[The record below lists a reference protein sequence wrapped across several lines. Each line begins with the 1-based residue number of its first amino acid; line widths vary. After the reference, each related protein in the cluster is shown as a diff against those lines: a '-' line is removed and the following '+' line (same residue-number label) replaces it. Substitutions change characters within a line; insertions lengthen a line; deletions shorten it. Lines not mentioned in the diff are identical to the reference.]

1 MTTPDAG
8 SPLPAPPPHPPIPGK
23 QGLAALSLAA
33 LGIVYGDIGT
43 SPLYAIKETF
53 APAYGLAPTPENV
66 LGILSL
72 IFWALTI
79 VISFKYVSVLLRAD
93 NRGEGGVLALLA
105 LVRGKAEPLGGRRML
120 ILLALFAAALLYGE
134 GAITPVMSV
143 LGALEGISVATP
155 ALEDWIV
162 PLTLAILSALFLMQ
176 RRGTAGLGRLFGPVM
191 LVWFGCLI
199 VFGVINIAKDP
210 GVLRAVWPG
219 YAVNF
224 FAVDATKAFLVLGA
238 VVLVIT
244 GGEAL
249 YSDLGHFGRRPI
261 QVAWFAVVFPALL
274 INYFGQGALLLHDPS
289 TVENP
294 FYRMVPAW
302 FLYPMVV
309 ISVAAACVASQALIT
324 GLFSLTR
331 QAVQLGYSP
340 RVRIIHTSHHEEGQI
355 YSPEVNTALFVA
367 CVFLTVTFRSTTDL
381 ASAYGLA
388 VTGTMAVTTTL
399 FGYVARTRWKWP
411 VWAVV
416 LMTGALLSVDLS
428 FFSANLPKIPTGGWF
443 SLTVGVILFTGF
455 STWKLGRRIITETLR
470 EGTLPLDL
478 FIKDLERKAPTR
490 VPGTA
495 VFMTSD
501 LTGVPPV
508 LLHHLK
514 HNKVLHERVIV
525 MSIAGEDAPLV
536 PAAERLE
543 VTELGAGIYTVQATY
558 GFMESP
564 RVPDI
569 LAELGTRGIH
579 TKLIET
585 SFFLGRETIIPTP
598 ASRAK
603 RAALRARG
611 RWMAGWRKWL
621 FVVMA
626 RNAQT
631 ATAFFGLPPN
641 RVVELGAQVQI

>member
-1 MTTPDAG
+1 VTAPEPG
-8 SPLPAPPPHPPIPGK
+8 NNPPAPIPRK

-33 LGIVYGDIGT
+33 LGVVYGDIGT

-53 APAYGLAPTPENV
+53 HPQHGLVPIPDHV
-66 LGILSL
+66 LGVLSL
-72 IFWALTI
+72 IFWAITL
-79 VISFKYVSVLLRAD
+79 VISIKYVSILLRAD

-105 LVRGKAEPLGGRRML
+105 LVRGRTEPLGGRRVL
-120 ILLALFAAALLYGE
+120 ILLGLFAAALLYGE
-134 GAITPVMSV
+134 GAITPVMS
-143 LGALEGISVATP
+143 LFGALEGVSVATP
-155 ALEDWIV
+155 ALEPWIV
-162 PLTLAILSALFLMQ
+162 PLTLAILAGLFFMQ
-176 RRGTAGLGRLFGPVM
+176 KRGTAGLGRLFGPVM
-191 LVWFGCLI
+191 VVWFGCLV
-199 VFGVINIAKDP
+199 VFGLINLAKNP
-210 GVLRAVWPG
+210 GVLRAIWPG
-219 YAVNF
+219 YAIQF
-224 FAVDATKAFLVLGA
+224 FAMEGMTAFLVLGA

-249 YSDLGHFGRRPI
+249 YADLGHFGPRPI
-261 QVAWFAVVFPALL
+261 RIAWFAVVAPALL
-274 INYFGQGALLLHDPS
+274 INYFGQGALVLSDPS
-289 TVENP
+289 AIENP
-294 FYRMVPAW
+294 FYRMVPEW
-302 FLYPMVV
+302 FLYPMVI
-309 ISVAAACVASQALIT
+309 ISVAAACVASQALIS
-324 GLFSLTR
+324 GAFSLTR

-355 YSPEVNTALFVA
+355 YSPEVNWALFVA
-367 CVFLTVTFRSTTDL
+367 CVLLTIGFQNTTNL
-381 ASAYGLA
+381 SAAYGLS
-388 VTGTMAVTTTL
+388 VTGTMAVTSIL
-399 FGYVARTRWKWP
+399 LGYVARTRWQWP
-411 VWAVV
+411 IWRTV
-416 LMTGALLSVDLS
+416 LVIGTLLTIDLS

-443 SLTVGVILFTGF
+443 SLTVGVALFAAF

-478 FIKDLERKAPTR
+478 FIQDLERKEPVR
-490 VPGTA
+490 VPGVA

-501 LTGVPPV
+501 LAGVPPV

-525 MSIAGEDAPLV
+525 MSVAGEDVPVV
-536 PAAERLE
+536 PAGERLE
-543 VTELGAGIYTVQATY
+543 YKELGAGVYTVEASY

-564 RVPDI
+564 NVPDI
-569 LAELGTRGIH
+569 LAQLGPRGLQ
-579 TKLIET
+579 TKLAET

-611 RWMAGWRKWL
+611 RWMAGWRKRL

>member
-1 MTTPDAG
+1 VTIPDAG
-8 SPLPAPPPHPPIPGK
+8 ASIPRK

-33 LGIVYGDIGT
+33 LGVVYGDIGT

-53 APAYGLAPTPENV
+53 LPAYGLAPSPENV

-72 IFWALTI
+72 IFWSITF
-79 VISFKYVSVLLRAD
+79 VISYKYVAVLLKAD

-105 LVRGKAEPLGGRRML
+105 LVRGKTEPLGGRRLL
-120 ILLALFAAALLYGE
+120 ILLGLFAAALLYGD

-155 ALEDWIV
+155 ALEKWIV
-162 PLTLAILSALFLMQ
+162 PIALAILTGLFLLQ
-176 RRGTAGLGRLFGPVM
+176 KRGTAKVGRLFGPIM
-191 LVWFGCLI
+191 IVWFSCLVI
-199 VFGVINIAKDP
+199 FGLINIAKDP
-210 GVLRAVWPG
+210 SVLRAVWPG
-219 YAVNF
+219 YAIRF
-224 FAVDATKAFLVLGA
+224 FAIDAMKAFLVLGA

-249 YSDLGHFGRRPI
+249 YADMGHFGRRPI
-261 QVAWFAVVFPALL
+261 RLAWFAVVAPALL
-274 INYFGQGALLLHDPS
+274 INYFGQGALVLHDPS
-289 TVENP
+289 TIENP
-294 FYRMVPAW
+294 FFRMVPDW
-302 FLYPMVV
+302 FRYPMV
-309 ISVAAACVASQALIT
+309 IIATAAACVASQALIS
-324 GLFSLTR
+324 GAFSLTR
-331 QAVQLGYSP
+331 QAIQLGYSP

-355 YSPEVNTALFVA
+355 YSPEVNWALFFA
-367 CVFLTVTFRSTTDL
+367 CIFLTLYFQNTSNL
-381 ASAYGLA
+381 AGAYGLA
-388 VTGTMAVTTTL
+388 VTGTMAVTSVL
-399 FGYVARTRWKWP
+399 FGYVARTRWQWP
-411 VWAVV
+411 LWRV
-416 LMTGALLSVDLS
+416 LLAAGGFLFVDLA
-428 FFSANLPKIPTGGWF
+428 FFSANLPKVPAGGWF
-443 SLTVGVILFTGF
+443 PISVAIVLFALM

-470 EGTLPLDL
+470 EGTLPLEV
-478 FIKDLERKAPTR
+478 FIKDLARKEPTR

-501 LTGVPPV
+501 LVGVPPV

-525 MSIAGEDAPLV
+525 MSVAGEDVPLV
-536 PAAERLE
+536 PAGERLE
-543 VTELGAGIYTVQATY
+543 LKELGAGVHTVEASF

-564 RVPDI
+564 NVPTI
-569 LAELGTRGIH
+569 LAELGAHGMH

>member
-1 MTTPDAG
+1 MTATAADPG
-8 SPLPAPPPHPPIPGK
+8 NNPPVPIPRK

-33 LGIVYGDIGT
+33 LGVVYGDIGT

-53 APAYGLAPTPENV
+53 HPQHGLTPTPEHV
-66 LGILSL
+66 LGVLSL
-72 IFWALTI
+72 IFWAITL
-79 VISFKYVSVLLRAD
+79 VISIKYVSILLRAD

-105 LVRGKAEPLGGRRML
+105 LVRGRTEPLGARRVL
-120 ILLALFAAALLYGE
+120 ILLGLFAAALLYGE
-134 GAITPVMSV
+134 GAITPVMS
-143 LGALEGISVATP
+143 LFGALEGVSVATP
-155 ALEDWIV
+155 VLKGWIV
-162 PLTLAILSALFLMQ
+162 PITLVILAGLFLVQ
-176 RRGTAGLGRLFGPVM
+176 KRGTAGLGRLFGPVM
-191 LVWFGCLI
+191 VLWFGCLI
-199 VFGVINIAKDP
+199 VFGLINLAKDP

-219 YAVNF
+219 YAIQF
-224 FAVDATKAFLVLGA
+224 FAADGLKAFLVLGA

-249 YSDLGHFGRRPI
+249 YADLGHFGPRPI
-261 QVAWFAVVFPALL
+261 RVAWFTVVAPALL
-274 INYFGQGALLLHDPS
+274 INYFGQGALVLSDPS
-289 TVENP
+289 AVENP
-294 FYRMVPAW
+294 FYRMVPEW
-302 FLYPMVV
+302 FLYPMVI
-309 ISVAAACVASQALIT
+309 ISVAAACVASQALIS
-324 GLFSLTR
+324 GAFSLTR

-355 YSPEVNTALFVA
+355 YSPEVNWALFVA
-367 CVFLTVTFRSTTDL
+367 CVLLTIGFQNTTNL
-381 ASAYGLA
+381 SAAYGLS
-388 VTGTMAVTTTL
+388 VTGTMAVTSIL
-399 FGYVARTRWKWP
+399 LGYVARTRWQWP
-411 VWAVV
+411 VWRTV
-416 LMTGALLSVDLS
+416 LVIGTLLTIDLS

-443 SLTVGVILFTGF
+443 SLTVGVALFAAF

-478 FIKDLERKAPTR
+478 FIKDLERKQPTR

-514 HNKVLHERVIV
+514 HNKVLHERVVV
-525 MSIAGEDAPLV
+525 MSVAGEDVPVV
-536 PAAERLE
+536 PAGERLE
-543 VTELGAGIYTVQATY
+543 LKELGAGVYTVEASY

-564 RVPDI
+564 NVPDL
-569 LAELGTRGIH
+569 LAQLAPRGLH
-579 TKLIET
+579 TKLAET

-603 RAALRARG
+603 RAALKARG
-611 RWMAGWRKWL
+611 RWMAGWRKRL

>member
-1 MTTPDAG
+1 VTIPDAG
-8 SPLPAPPPHPPIPGK
+8 PPPAASLPHLSVPRK

-53 APAYGLAPTPENV
+53 APAHGLAPSPENV

-72 IFWALTI
+72 IFWAITI
-79 VISFKYVSVLLRAD
+79 VISFKYVTVLLKAD

-105 LVRGKAEPLGGRRML
+105 LVRGKTEPLGGRRAL
-120 ILLALFAAALLYGE
+120 VLLGLFAAALLFGE

-143 LGALEGISVATP
+143 FGALEGISVATP
-155 ALEDWIV
+155 ALENWIV
-162 PLTLAILSALFLMQ
+162 PLTLAILTGLFLMQ

-199 VFGVINIAKDP
+199 VFGVINIVKDP
-210 GVLRAVWPG
+210 SVLRALWPG
-219 YAVNF
+219 YAIQF
-224 FAVDATKAFLVLGA
+224 FAIDSMKAFLVLGA

-261 QVAWFAVVFPALL
+261 QVAWFTVVFPALL
-274 INYFGQGALLLHDPS
+274 LNYFGQGALVLHDP
-289 TVENP
+289 TAVENP

-324 GLFSLTR
+324 GAFSLTR

-355 YSPEVNTALFVA
+355 YSPEVNGALFLA
-367 CVFLTVTFRSTTDL
+367 CIFLTLAFQNTTNL
-381 ASAYGLA
+381 AGAYGLS

-399 FGYVARTRWKWP
+399 FGYVARTRWHWP
-411 VWAVV
+411 LWAVV
-416 LMTGALLSVDLS
+416 LVTGGLLAIDLS

-443 SLTVGVILFTGF
+443 SLSVGVVLFAAF

-478 FIKDLERKAPTR
+478 FIKDLERKQPVR
-490 VPGTA
+490 VPGVA

-501 LTGVPPV
+501 LAGVPPV

-525 MSIAGEDAPLV
+525 MSIAGEDVPLV
-536 PAAERLE
+536 PAGERLE
-543 VTELGAGIYTVQATY
+543 LKDLGTGIYTVEASY

-564 RVPDI
+564 NVPDI
-569 LAELGTRGIH
+569 LAQLGSRGLH
-579 TKLIET
+579 TKLTET
-585 SFFLGRETIIPTP
+585 SFFLGRETIIPTH

-603 RAALRARG
+603 RAALKARG
-611 RWMAGWRKWL
+611 RWMAGWRKRL

>member
-1 MTTPDAG
+1 VTAVDPG
-8 SPLPAPPPHPPIPGK
+8 NNPPVSIPKK

-33 LGIVYGDIGT
+33 LGVVYGDIGT

-53 APAYGLAPTPENV
+53 HPQHGLTPTPEHV
-66 LGILSL
+66 LGVLSL
-72 IFWALTI
+72 IFWAITL
-79 VISFKYVSVLLRAD
+79 VISIKYVSILLRAD

-105 LVRGKAEPLGGRRML
+105 LVRGRTEPLGARRVL
-120 ILLALFAAALLYGE
+120 ILLGLFAAALLYGE
-134 GAITPVMSV
+134 GAITPVMS
-143 LGALEGISVATP
+143 LFGALEGVSVATP
-155 ALEDWIV
+155 VLKGWIV
-162 PLTLAILSALFLMQ
+162 PITLVILAGLFLMQ
-176 RRGTAGLGRLFGPVM
+176 KRGTAGLGRLFGPVM
-191 LVWFGCLI
+191 VVWFGCLI
-199 VFGVINIAKDP
+199 VFGLINLARDP

-219 YAVNF
+219 YAIQF
-224 FAVDATKAFLVLGA
+224 FAADGLKAFLVLGA

-249 YSDLGHFGRRPI
+249 YADLGHFGPRPI
-261 QVAWFAVVFPALL
+261 RVAWFAVVAPALL
-274 INYFGQGALLLHDPS
+274 INYFGQGALVLSDPS
-289 TVENP
+289 AIENP
-294 FYRMVPAW
+294 FYRMVPEW
-302 FLYPMVV
+302 FLYPMVI
-309 ISVAAACVASQALIT
+309 ISVAAACVASQALIS
-324 GLFSLTR
+324 GAFSLTR

-355 YSPEVNTALFVA
+355 YSPEVNWALFIA
-367 CVFLTVTFRSTTDL
+367 CVLLTIGFQNTTNL
-381 ASAYGLA
+381 SAAYGLS
-388 VTGTMAVTTTL
+388 VTGTMAVTSIL
-399 FGYVARTRWKWP
+399 LGYVARTRWQWP
-411 VWAVV
+411 VWRTV
-416 LMTGALLSVDLS
+416 LVIGTLLTIDLS

-443 SLTVGVILFTGF
+443 SLSVGVALFAAF

-470 EGTLPLDL
+470 EGTLPLGL
-478 FIKDLERKAPTR
+478 FIQDLERKRPVR
-490 VPGTA
+490 VPGVA

-501 LTGVPPV
+501 LAGVPPV

-525 MSIAGEDAPLV
+525 MSVAGEDVPVV
-536 PAAERLE
+536 PAGERLE
-543 VTELGAGIYTVQATY
+543 LKELGAGVYTVEASY

-564 RVPDI
+564 NVPDL
-569 LAELGTRGIH
+569 LAQLGPRGLH
-579 TKLIET
+579 TKLAET

-603 RAALRARG
+603 RAALKARG
-611 RWMAGWRKWL
+611 RWMAGWRKRL

>member
-1 MTTPDAG
+1 VTAVDPG
-8 SPLPAPPPHPPIPGK
+8 NNPPVSIPKK

-33 LGIVYGDIGT
+33 LGVVYGDIGT

-53 APAYGLAPTPENV
+53 HPQHGLTPTPEHV
-66 LGILSL
+66 LGVLSL
-72 IFWALTI
+72 IFWAITL
-79 VISFKYVSVLLRAD
+79 VISIKYVSILLRAD

-105 LVRGKAEPLGGRRML
+105 LVRGRTEPLGARRVL
-120 ILLALFAAALLYGE
+120 ILLGLFAAALLYGE
-134 GAITPVMSV
+134 GAITPVMS
-143 LGALEGISVATP
+143 LFGALEGVSVATP
-155 ALEDWIV
+155 VLKGWIV
-162 PLTLAILSALFLMQ
+162 PITLVILTGLFLMQ
-176 RRGTAGLGRLFGPVM
+176 KRGTAGLGRLFGPVM
-191 LVWFGCLI
+191 VVWFGCLI
-199 VFGVINIAKDP
+199 VFGLINLARDP

-219 YAVNF
+219 YAIQF
-224 FAVDATKAFLVLGA
+224 FAADGLKAFLVLGA

-249 YSDLGHFGRRPI
+249 YADLGHFGPRPI
-261 QVAWFAVVFPALL
+261 RVAWFAVVAPALL
-274 INYFGQGALLLHDPS
+274 INYFGQGALVLSDPS
-289 TVENP
+289 AIENP
-294 FYRMVPAW
+294 FYRMVPEW
-302 FLYPMVV
+302 FLYPMVI
-309 ISVAAACVASQALIT
+309 ISVAAACVASQALIS
-324 GLFSLTR
+324 GAFSLTR

-355 YSPEVNTALFVA
+355 YSPEVNWALFIA
-367 CVFLTVTFRSTTDL
+367 CVLLTIGFQNTTNL
-381 ASAYGLA
+381 SAAYGLS
-388 VTGTMAVTTTL
+388 VTGTMAVTSIL
-399 FGYVARTRWKWP
+399 LGYVARTRWQWP
-411 VWAVV
+411 VWRTV
-416 LMTGALLSVDLS
+416 LVIGTLLTIDLS

-443 SLTVGVILFTGF
+443 SLSVGVALFAAF

-470 EGTLPLDL
+470 EGTLPLGL
-478 FIKDLERKAPTR
+478 FIQDLERKRPVR
-490 VPGTA
+490 VPGVA

-501 LTGVPPV
+501 LAGVPPV

-525 MSIAGEDAPLV
+525 MSVAGEDVPVV
-536 PAAERLE
+536 PAGERLE
-543 VTELGAGIYTVQATY
+543 LKELGAGVYTVEASY

-564 RVPDI
+564 NVPDL
-569 LAELGTRGIH
+569 LAQLGPRGLH
-579 TKLIET
+579 TKLAET

-603 RAALRARG
+603 RAALKARG
-611 RWMAGWRKWL
+611 RWMAGWRKRL

>member
-1 MTTPDAG
+1 VTVPG
-8 SPLPAPPPHPPIPGK
+8 PGNNPPAPIPKK

-33 LGIVYGDIGT
+33 LGVVYGDIGT

-53 APAYGLAPTPENV
+53 HPQHGLTPTPAHV
-66 LGILSL
+66 LGVLSL
-72 IFWALTI
+72 IFWAITL
-79 VISFKYVSVLLRAD
+79 VISIKYVSILLRAD

-105 LVRGKAEPLGGRRML
+105 LVRGRTEPLGGRRVL
-120 ILLALFAAALLYGE
+120 ILLGLFAAALLYGE
-134 GAITPVMSV
+134 GAITPVMS
-143 LGALEGISVATP
+143 LFGALEGVSVATP
-155 ALEDWIV
+155 VLKGWIV
-162 PLTLAILSALFLMQ
+162 PITLVILAGLFFMQ
-176 RRGTAGLGRLFGPVM
+176 KRGTAGLGRLFGPVM

-199 VFGVINIAKDP
+199 VFGLINLAKDP

-219 YAVNF
+219 YAIQF
-224 FAVDATKAFLVLGA
+224 FAADGLKAFLVLGA

-249 YSDLGHFGRRPI
+249 YADLGHFGPRPI
-261 QVAWFAVVFPALL
+261 RVAWFTVVAPALL
-274 INYFGQGALLLHDPS
+274 INYFGQGALVLSDPS
-289 TVENP
+289 AVENP
-294 FYRMVPAW
+294 FYRMVPEW
-302 FLYPMVV
+302 FLYPMVI
-309 ISVAAACVASQALIT
+309 ISVAAACVASQALIS
-324 GLFSLTR
+324 GAFSLTR

-355 YSPEVNTALFVA
+355 YSPEVNWALFVA
-367 CVFLTVTFRSTTDL
+367 CVLLSIGFQNTTNL
-381 ASAYGLA
+381 SAAYGLS
-388 VTGTMAVTTTL
+388 VTGTMAVTSIL
-399 FGYVARTRWKWP
+399 LGYVARTRWHWP
-411 VWAVV
+411 IWLTV
-416 LMTGALLSVDLS
+416 LVIGALLTIDLS

-443 SLTVGVILFTGF
+443 SLTVGVVLFAGF

-478 FIKDLERKAPTR
+478 FIQDLERKKPVR
-490 VPGTA
+490 VPGVA

-501 LTGVPPV
+501 LAGAPPV

-525 MSIAGEDAPLV
+525 MSVAGEDVPVV
-536 PAAERLE
+536 PAGERLE
-543 VTELGAGIYTVQATY
+543 YKELGAGVYTVEASY

-564 RVPDI
+564 NVPDI
-569 LAELGTRGIH
+569 LAQLGPLGLP
-579 TKLIET
+579 TKLVET

-603 RAALRARG
+603 RAALKARG
-611 RWMAGWRKWL
+611 RWMAGWRKRL